1 MYRSRNKSQK
11 KRFRF
16 AFPARLVRW
25 SLTLFSVFLVL
36 WGLYWSYFWFVNP
49 TNLPLERVVLQA
61 PYQHVSKKILDE
73 RIAPYLKKSF
83 VTLDAVRLQR
93 ELRQLP
99 WVKKIQVRRVWPDTL
114 VVTVV
119 EQQALARWG
128 NKGVLN
134 VDGEIFRA
142 DAATIPAGLPEFTGP
157 ADMAKS
163 MVAHYREFQS
173 TLDKEKLKITAL
185 RVNPRHAWE
194 LQLEG
199 GTVIKLG
206 QGQHQDRLALV
217 VKTWSSLTKE
227 GTKTPNTVDARY
239 TNGIAVN

>member
-1 MYRSRNKSQK
+1 
-11 KRFRF
+11 
-16 AFPARLVRW
+16 
-25 SLTLFSVFLVL
+25 
-36 WGLYWSYFWFVNP
+36 
-49 TNLPLERVVLQA
+49 
-61 PYQHVSKKILDE
+61 
-73 RIAPYLKKSF
+73 
-83 VTLDAVRLQR
+83 
-93 ELRQLP
+93 
-99 WVKKIQVRRVWPDTL
+99 
-114 VVTVV
+114 
-119 EQQALARWG
+119 LARWG